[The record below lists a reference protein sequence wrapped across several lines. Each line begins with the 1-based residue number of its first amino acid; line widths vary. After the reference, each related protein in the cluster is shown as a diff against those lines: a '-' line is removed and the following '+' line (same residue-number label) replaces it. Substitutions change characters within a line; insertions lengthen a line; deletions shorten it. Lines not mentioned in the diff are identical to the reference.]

1 MKEPK
6 VQVGILFEP
15 QIEFVLLNPYRMDGT
30 EVSGKQVVTYDE
42 GKILWNGRRYDE
54 LLFEP
59 QHEQTDAFELLDV
72 TIGINFH
79 WERKETQRF
88 KGSLK
93 IIVEEERLTAINVI
107 SIEEYLTSVISSEM
121 SATASLSLLKAH
133 AVISR
138 SWLVH
143 KLRTRN
149 ILNEELR
156 MKNEELGYFMVHL
169 IIFGSFD

>member
-72 TIGINFH
+72 SIGSA
-79 WERKETQRF
+79 RK
-88 KGSLK
+88 
-93 IIVEEERLTAINVI
+93 
-107 SIEEYLTSVISSEM
+107 TSVFWVLSKSS
-121 SATASLSLLKAH
+121 
-133 AVISR
+133 
-138 SWLVH
+138 
-143 KLRTRN
+143 
-149 ILNEELR
+149 LR
-156 MKNEELGYFMVHL
+156 MESSPASTSSM
-169 IIFGSFD
+169 

>member
-1 MKEPK
+1 MKEP
-6 VQVGILFEP
+6 QITVGILSGKE
-15 QIEFVLLNPYRMDGT
+15 IEFFLPESFVTPDGT
-30 EVSGKQVVTYDE
+30 MASGIQKAVFQK
-42 GKILWNGRRYDE
+42 GK
-54 LLFEP
+54 
-59 QHEQTDAFELLDV
+59 
-72 TIGINFH
+72 NFH

-156 MKNEELGYFMVHL
+156 MKDETLGMATRKENTVGSSSSTSDASL
-169 IIFGSFD
+169 IKW

>member
-30 EVSGKQVVTYDE
+30 EVSGKQVVIYDE

-72 TIGINFH
+72 GSA
-79 WERKETQRF
+79 RK
-88 KGSLK
+88 
-93 IIVEEERLTAINVI
+93 
-107 SIEEYLTSVISSEM
+107 TSVFWGLSKSS
-121 SATASLSLLKAH
+121 
-133 AVISR
+133 
-138 SWLVH
+138 
-143 KLRTRN
+143 
-149 ILNEELR
+149 LR
-156 MKNEELGYFMVHL
+156 MESSPASTSSM
-169 IIFGSFD
+169 

>member
-72 TIGINFH
+72 TIGIA
-79 WERKETQRF
+79 RK
-88 KGSLK
+88 
-93 IIVEEERLTAINVI
+93 
-107 SIEEYLTSVISSEM
+107 TSVFWVLSKSS
-121 SATASLSLLKAH
+121 
-133 AVISR
+133 
-138 SWLVH
+138 
-143 KLRTRN
+143 
-149 ILNEELR
+149 LR
-156 MKNEELGYFMVHL
+156 MESSPASTSSM
-169 IIFGSFD
+169 